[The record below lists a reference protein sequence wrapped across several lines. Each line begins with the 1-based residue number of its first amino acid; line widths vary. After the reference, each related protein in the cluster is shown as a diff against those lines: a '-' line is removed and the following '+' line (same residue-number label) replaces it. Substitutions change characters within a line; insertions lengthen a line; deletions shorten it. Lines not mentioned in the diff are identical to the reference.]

1 MKHLKSPP
9 IQLIPVFEA
18 SARLM
23 SFRKAAEF
31 LHVTPP
37 AISQQIKALESYLD
51 TVLFDRKKK
60 QLRLTVA
67 GEYYFKVATDIMKLH
82 QQGFTEFDRRFNNRS
97 LQVSTPLFIAQELL
111 IPNYLSFKE
120 KVPNTQLRLS
130 TDSEYSDFISD
141 SIDVAI
147 RFGMGPWPNLDS
159 RLLCKLDI
167 SPVCSPEY
175 LARSGMKNSDLN
187 HSLVSEKCAL
197 ELLNNQTIL
206 SMHEDFNE
214 WTQLFQKIAPKEVIV
229 CDSYFSVIKSAE
241 AGLGLALGALPAVN
255 RLLNKGKLMMPLNEK
270 FSTNYGYWM
279 VTPNRNDQSEIV
291 DSFYD
296 WAKALFMTLP
306 ILNKPNGMRYI

>member
-37 AISQQIKALESYLD
+37 AISQQIKALEIYLD
-51 TVLFDRKKK
+51 TELFDRKRR
-60 QLRLTVA
+60 QLRLTMA
-67 GEYYFKVATDIMKLH
+67 GEYYFKIATNIMKLH
-82 QQGFTEFDRRFNNRS
+82 QQGFVEFDRRYNNRS

-120 KVPNTQLRLS
+120 KIPNTQLRLS
-130 TDSEYSDFISD
+130 TDSEYSDFVSD
-141 SIDVAI
+141 TIDVAI
-147 RFGMGPWPNLDS
+147 RFGIGPWPELDS
-159 RLLCKLDI
+159 RLLCKLDL

-175 LARSGMKNSDLN
+175 LIESGLNKHCTLDDL
-187 HSLVSEKCAL
+187 K
-197 ELLNNQTIL
+197 NQTII
-206 SMHEDFNE
+206 SIHEDFNE
-214 WTQLFQKIAPKEVIV
+214 WTRLSDNITPREVIV

-241 AGLGLALGALPAVN
+241 AGLGLALGALPAIN
-255 RLLNKGKLMMPLNEK
+255 RLLNEEKLVLPLNEK
-270 FSTNYGYWM
+270 FETNLGYWM
-279 VTPNRNDQSEIV
+279 VTPNRYDQSEIV

-296 WAKALFMTLP
+296 WAKALFLTLP
-306 ILNKPNGMRYI
+306 VLNKHFESFRTYD

>member
-1 MKHLKSPP
+1 MRHLKSPP

-31 LHVTPP
+31 LYVTPP
-37 AISQQIKALESYLD
+37 AISQQIKALENYLD
-51 TVLFDRKKK
+51 TELFDRKKR

-67 GEYYFKVATDIMKLH
+67 GEYYFKIATNIMKLH
-82 QQGFTEFDRRFNNRS
+82 QQGFVEFDRRFNNRS

-111 IPNYLSFKE
+111 IPNYLSFKD
-120 KVPNTQLRLS
+120 KIPNTQLRLS
-130 TDSEYSDFISD
+130 TDSEYSDFVSD

-147 RFGMGPWPNLDS
+147 RFGIGPWPELDS
-159 RLLCKLDI
+159 RLLCKLDL

-175 LARSGMKNSDLN
+175 LIKSGLN
-187 HSLVSEKCAL
+187 KKCTL
-197 ELLNNQTIL
+197 EDLNNQTLI
-206 SMHEDFNE
+206 SIYEDFNE
-214 WTQLFQKIAPKEVIV
+214 WTRLNENITPREVIV

-241 AGLGLALGALPAVN
+241 AGLGLALGVLPAIN
-255 RLLNKGKLMMPLNEK
+255 RLLNEEKLVLPLNEK
-270 FSTNYGYWM
+270 FETNSGYWM
-279 VTPNRNDQSEIV
+279 VTPNRYDQSEIV

-306 ILNKPNGMRYI
+306 RLNKGLESSRAYD